1 MERYRLFEFEDYPWF
16 PDALRTGMLDYLRF
30 LIRLLRVYHSVT
42 PLLLEVLQKTGEQQ
56 IIDIGSGGGGPVLQ
70 VQQNLNKENK
80 AATFI
85 LTDKFPN
92 IDAWRYLKDR
102 TNGQVNFYPVT
113 VDAENVP
120 TELHGIRTL
129 FSAAH
134 HFRPEQIKAI
144 LQAAVEQKQ
153 AICLFDGGD
162 KNWFF
167 LLGSL
172 IVHPLV
178 FFFCTPFLRPFKL
191 SRLVFTYL
199 IPLIPLTTIWD
210 GCVSLL
216 RLYQPQEFLQLAK
229 SIPAK
234 NYNWKAGK
242 TRNNLGVH
250 VTYLIGYPIS
260 DTDFKAIKE
269 A

>member
-1 MERYRLFEFEDYPWF
+1 MKRYRFFEFEDYPWF

-30 LIRLLRVYHSVT
+30 LIRLLRVYHSTV
-42 PLLLEVLQKTGEQQ
+42 PILLEVLEKTGETQ
-56 IIDIGSGGGGPVLQ
+56 IVDLGSGGGGPVVQ
-70 VQQNLNKENK
+70 IQQNLNRQNK
-80 AATFI
+80 QVKFI

-92 IDAWRYLKDR
+92 PDAWRYLSEK
-102 TNGQVNFYPVT
+102 TKGQIDFYPNL

-120 TELHGIRTL
+120 AELHGVRTL

-144 LQAAVEQKQ
+144 LQAAVDQKQ

-172 IVHPLV
+172 LVHPVV
-178 FFFCTPFLRPFKL
+178 FFFCTPFLRPFKI
-191 SRLVFTYL
+191 SRLVLTYL
-199 IPLIPLTTIWD
+199 IPLIPITTIWD

-216 RLYQPQEFLQLAK
+216 RLYRPQEFLQLAQ
-229 SIPAK
+229 SISTK
-234 NYNWKAGK
+234 TYTWKAGK

-250 VTYLIGYPIS
+250 VTYLIGYPNLDVKI
-260 DTDFKAIKE
+260 
-269 A
+269 